1 MAHSSADTI
10 FALATPPGMSAVAI
24 IRISGAR
31 ALDTPALF
39 GVKAAPRLRVA
50 SRAFLKD
57 SDGAVLDDVMLVG
70 FCAPASATGEDV
82 LEIQCHGSA
91 AVIEDI
97 TAILAD
103 SEGFRPAE
111 AGEFTRRALDN
122 GKMDITSAEGLADL
136 IEAETSMQRRQ
147 ATAQMTGQLSRPVGF
162 WREKIATLLA
172 HLEAMIDFAD
182 EELPEALRQEIQA
195 ETEELCGALETAL
208 DDQRFGEIIRN
219 GLSVVLAGL
228 VNAGKSTLMNLLAGR
243 AAAIVSDKEGTTRD
257 VIEVR
262 LSLSGVPVRL
272 ADTAGLRHTEDII
285 EAEGIKRAESEIGNA
300 DLVLL
305 VVDGSQPG
313 WAGVVRAMRDQIK
326 TPCLLVV
333 SKGDKGQADA
343 GDFDA
348 TDCLF
353 ADLTQP
359 QTAQLIEKALHRYL
373 APLNHAS
380 QTPIIT
386 RARHR
391 DAFTAALASLRH
403 SQSLSFQGDI
413 ALIAEEYRRTA
424 SALGR
429 VTGHIDVEDLLD
441 HIFSRFCIGK

>member
-1 MAHSSADTI
+1 MVYSSRDTI

-24 IRISGAR
+24 VRISGAK
-31 ALDTPALF
+31 ALEVPALF
-39 GVKAAPRLRVA
+39 GVKTGPARQAT
-50 SRAFLKD
+50 RAFLKD
-57 SDGAVLDDVMLVG
+57 RDGAVVDDVMLVS
-70 FCAPASATGEDV
+70 FRAPASATGEDV

-91 AVIEDI
+91 AVIADI
-97 TAILAD
+97 TAILAESD
-103 SEGFRPAE
+103 GFRPAE

-162 WREKIATLLA
+162 WREKISMLLA

-182 EELPEALRQEIQA
+182 EELPDALRQEIQE
-195 ETEELCGALETAL
+195 ETAQLCAALETAL
-208 DDQRFGEIIRN
+208 DDQHIGEIIRN
-219 GLSVVLAGL
+219 GLSVVLAGP
-228 VNAGKSTLMNLLAGR
+228 VNAGKSTLLNLLAGR
-243 AAAIVSDKEGTTRD
+243 DAAIVSDKEGTTRD

-262 LSLSGVPVRL
+262 LTLSGIPVRL
-272 ADTAGLRHTEDII
+272 ADTAGLRQTKDVI
-285 EAEGIKRAESEIGNA
+285 EAEGIKRAESEIGDA
-300 DLVLL
+300 DLVML
-305 VVDGSQPG
+305 VVDGSQPD
-313 WAGVVRAMRDQIK
+313 WAVTARKMRAQIS
-326 TPCLLVV
+326 TSCVLVV
-333 SKGDKGQADA
+333 SKADKGQADA
-343 GDFDA
+343 GDFDS
-348 TDCLF
+348 TGCLF

-359 QTAQLIEKALHRYL
+359 QTAVLIEKALHSYI
-373 APLNHAS
+373 APLNQAS

-391 DAFTAALASLRH
+391 DAFATALASLRH
-403 SQSLSFQGDI
+403 SQTLSIQGDI
-413 ALIAEEYRRTA
+413 ALIAEEYRRAA

>member
-1 MAHSSADTI
+1 MAYSSADTI

-24 IRISGAR
+24 IRISGTK
-31 ALDTPALF
+31 ALQAPALF
-39 GVKAAPRLRVA
+39 GVQAGAARQAV
-50 SRAFLKD
+50 RAFLKD
-57 SDGAVLDDVMLVG
+57 RDGAILDDVMLVA

-91 AVIEDI
+91 AVIDDI
-97 TAILAD
+97 LSILAD
-103 SEGFRPAE
+103 SQGFRPAE
-111 AGEFTRRALDN
+111 AGEFTRRAVDN

-162 WREKIATLLA
+162 WRDKIAMLLA

-182 EELPEALRQEIQA
+182 EELPEALRQEIQQ
-195 ETEELCGALETAL
+195 ETAHLCAALEAAL
-208 DDQRFGEIIRN
+208 DDQHIGEIIRN
-219 GLSVVLAGL
+219 GLSVVLAGP
-228 VNAGKSTLMNLLAGR
+228 VNAGKSTLLNLLAGR
-243 AAAIVSDKEGTTRD
+243 EAAIVSDKEGTTRD

-262 LSLSGVPVRL
+262 LTLSGIPVRL
-272 ADTAGLRHTEDII
+272 ADTAGLRETEDMI
-285 EAEGIKRAESEIGNA
+285 EAEGIKRAESEIGDA

-305 VVDGSQPG
+305 VVDGSQPE
-313 WAGVVRAMRDQIK
+313 WAETARTMREQIK

-333 SKGDKGQADA
+333 SKADKGQADA
-343 GDFDA
+343 GDVDVS
-348 TDCLF
+348 DGLF
-353 ADLTQP
+353 VDLTQP
-359 QTAQLIEKALHRYL
+359 QTAQLIEKALHLYL
-373 APLNHAS
+373 APLNQAS

-391 DAFTAALASLRH
+391 DAFTVALSSLRH
-403 SQSLSFQGDI
+403 SQTLSFQGDI
-413 ALIAEEYRRTA
+413 ALLAEEYRRAA

>member
-1 MAHSSADTI
+1 MAYSSTDTI

-24 IRISGAR
+24 VRISGAR
-31 ALDTPALF
+31 ALQAPALF
-39 GVKAAPRLRVA
+39 GVIAGPDRQATRV
-50 SRAFLKD
+50 FLKD
-57 SDGAVLDDVMLVG
+57 RDGAVLDDVMLVA
-70 FCAPASATGEDV
+70 FSAPASATGEDI

-91 AVIEDI
+91 AVIADI
-97 TAILAD
+97 VGILAD
-103 SEGFRPAE
+103 AEGFRPAE

-162 WREKIATLLA
+162 WRDKIAVLLA
-172 HLEAMIDFAD
+172 HVEAMIDFAD
-182 EELPEALRQEIQA
+182 EELPDVLCQEIQE
-195 ETEELCGALETAL
+195 ETAELCAALEIAL
-208 DDQRFGEIIRN
+208 DDQHIGEIIRN
-219 GLSVVLAGL
+219 GLSVVLAGP
-228 VNAGKSTLMNLLAGR
+228 VNAGKSTLLNLLAGR
-243 AAAIVSDKEGTTRD
+243 DAAIVSDKEGTTRD

-262 LSLSGVPVRL
+262 LTLSGVPVRL
-272 ADTAGLRHTEDII
+272 ADTAGLRQTEDKI
-285 EAEGIKRAESEIGNA
+285 EAEGIKRAESEIGDA

-305 VVDGSQPG
+305 VIDGSQVD
-313 WAGVVRAMRDQIK
+313 WAVTARTMRAQIK

-333 SKGDKGQADA
+333 SKADKGQADA
-343 GDFDA
+343 GDFDNS
-348 TDCLF
+348 DCLF

-359 QTAQLIEKALHRYL
+359 QTALLIEKVLRSHL

-386 RARHR
+386 RERHR

-403 SQSLSFQGDI
+403 SQSLSFQADI
-413 ALIAEEYRRTA
+413 ALIAEEYRRA
-424 SALGR
+424 GSALGR

>member
-1 MAHSSADTI
+1 MPYSSADTI

-24 IRISGAR
+24 VRISGAR
-31 ALDTPALF
+31 ALQAPALF
-39 GVKAAPRLRVA
+39 GVNAGPARQA
-50 SRAFLKD
+50 TRAFLKD
-57 SDGAVLDDVMLVG
+57 RDGAVLDDVMLVA
-70 FCAPASATGEDV
+70 FCAPASATGEDI

-91 AVIEDI
+91 AVIADI

-103 SEGFRPAE
+103 AEGFRPAE

-162 WREKIATLLA
+162 WRDKIAVLLA

-182 EELPEALRQEIQA
+182 EELPDALRQEIQE
-195 ETEELCGALETAL
+195 ETAELCAALEIAL
-208 DDQRFGEIIRN
+208 DDQHIGEIIRN
-219 GLSVVLAGL
+219 GLSVVLAGP
-228 VNAGKSTLMNLLAGR
+228 VNAGKSTLLNLLAGR
-243 AAAIVSDKEGTTRD
+243 DAAIVSDKEGTTRD

-262 LSLSGVPVRL
+262 LTLSGIPVRL
-272 ADTAGLRHTEDII
+272 ADTAGLRQTEDII
-285 EAEGIKRAESEIGNA
+285 EAEGIKRAESEIGDA

-305 VVDGSQPG
+305 VIDGSQTD
-313 WAGVVRAMRDQIK
+313 WAVTARKMRAQIK

-333 SKGDKGQADA
+333 SKADKGQADA
-343 GDFDA
+343 GDFDSSE
-348 TDCLF
+348 CLF

-359 QTAQLIEKALHRYL
+359 QTALLIEKALHSYL

-403 SQSLSFQGDI
+403 SQSLSLQGDI
-413 ALIAEEYRRTA
+413 ALIAEEYRRAA

>member
-31 ALDTPALF
+31 ALDAPALF

-182 EELPEALRQEIQA
+182 EELPEALRREIQA
-195 ETEELCGALETAL
+195 ETKELCGALETAL

-219 GLSVVLAGL
+219 GLSVVLAGP

-243 AAAIVSDKEGTTRD
+243 DAAIVSDKEGTTRD

-262 LSLSGVPVRL
+262 LTLSGIPVRL

-285 EAEGIKRAESEIGNA
+285 EVEGIKRAESEIGNA

-403 SQSLSFQGDI
+403 SQALSFQGDI
-413 ALIAEEYRRTA
+413 ALIAEEYRRAA

>member
-31 ALDTPALF
+31 ALDAPALF
-39 GVKAAPRLRVA
+39 GVKSAPPPRVV

-195 ETEELCGALETAL
+195 GTEELCGALETAL

-219 GLSVVLAGL
+219 GLSVVLAGP

-243 AAAIVSDKEGTTRD
+243 DAAIVSDKEGTTRD

-262 LSLSGVPVRL
+262 LTLSGIPVRL

-391 DAFTAALASLRH
+391 DAFTATLASLRH
-403 SQSLSFQGDI
+403 SQSFSLQGDI
-413 ALIAEEYRRTA
+413 ALIAEEYRRAA